1 MRVGFFMWSRFVVTP
16 ASHELLPIFT
26 FGSSYTF
33 QDLCLAI
40 RIRAISVGLAES

>member
-1 MRVGFFMWSRFVVTP
+1 MWSRFVVTP

-40 RIRAISVGLAES
+40 SDLVDLIDKDLHQRWRN